1 MHEAEFEN
9 KCPPL
14 IRLLLPFL
22 TVATAMHG
30 HLWNSH
36 YQVVPVKM
44 IRVAKFIT
52 DVVAKRKIPLSGEVT
67 KPRWGLLIKNI

>member
-1 MHEAEFEN
+1 MHD
-9 KCPPL
+9 
-14 IRLLLPFL
+14 
-22 TVATAMHG
+22 
-30 HLWNSH
+30 HLWNSPCPD

-67 KPRWGLLIKNI
+67 KPRWGLLFKNYLNNLKII